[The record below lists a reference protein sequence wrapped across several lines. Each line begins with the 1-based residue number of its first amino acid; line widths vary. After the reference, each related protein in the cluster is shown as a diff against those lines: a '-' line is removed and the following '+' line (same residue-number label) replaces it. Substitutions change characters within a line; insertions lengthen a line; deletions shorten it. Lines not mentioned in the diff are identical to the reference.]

1 MFELPLTSSARAE
14 HKAGVGRVRTLE
26 PATIQAQI
34 RAAIAQAGH
43 AWGYSMLAATEL
55 YRILDIGDRFI
66 EAGQWA
72 NAQVVYATV
81 ADAILPSYE
90 ELEEEDHLAGVLKGC
105 IDGLLS
111 CLEAQPELSVEE
123 QLEEADRQAL
133 FTSLFALWKHGCEY
147 GIEVDEIPQVLAQQ
161 ATRDEQALMVQWVQ
175 KEKALHEVAGS
186 TWLNRH
192 LADFL
197 ALLTAQ

>member
-43 AWGYSMLAATEL
+43 AWGYSILAATEL

-105 IDGLLS
+105 IGGLLS

-133 FTSLFALWKHGCEY
+133 FTSLLALWKHGCEY
-147 GIEVDEIPQVLAQQ
+147 GIEVNEITQVLAQQ
-161 ATRDEQALMVQWVQ
+161 VTRDEQALMVQWCI
-175 KEKALHEVAGS
+175 ASAGI
-186 TWLNRH
+186 
-192 LADFL
+192 
-197 ALLTAQ
+197 

>member
-1 MFELPLTSSARAE
+1 MR
-14 HKAGVGRVRTLE
+14 RR
-26 PATIQAQI
+26 
-34 RAAIAQAGH
+34 
-43 AWGYSMLAATEL
+43 
-55 YRILDIGDRFI
+55 
-66 EAGQWA
+66 
-72 NAQVVYATV
+72 VYATV

-90 ELEEEDHLAGVLKGC
+90 ELEEEDHLAGVLEGC
-105 IDGLLS
+105 LGGLLS

-133 FTSLFALWKHGCEY
+133 LASLFALWKHGSKY
-147 GIEVDEIPQVLAQQ
+147 GIEVDEIPQTLAQL
-161 ATRDEQALMVQWVQ
+161 ATGDEQALMVQWVRQ
-175 KEKALHEVAGS
+175 EKALDEVAGS

>member
-43 AWGYSMLAATEL
+43 SWGYSMRAATEL

-66 EAGQWA
+66 GAGQWA
-72 NAQVVYATV
+72 NARVVYATV

-105 IDGLLS
+105 IGGLLS

-147 GIEVDEIPQVLAQQ
+147 GIEVNEIPQVLAQQ
-161 ATRDEQALMVQWVQ
+161 ATRNEQALMVQWVQ
-175 KEKALHEVAGS
+175 QEKALHEVAGS